1 MHNNPADFST
11 VFLFLRFI
19 FDDPVHQES
28 PSSRRFASSSATN
41 CTCNIILDRNF
52 CSMLFFRVYDPE
64 TKKIVQKNV
73 GHTDSVRSIIHIPE
87 RSQVRT
93 SANLTSIRS
102 NVFR

>member
-1 MHNNPADFST
+1 
-11 VFLFLRFI
+11 
-19 FDDPVHQES
+19 
-28 PSSRRFASSSATN
+28 
-41 CTCNIILDRNF
+41 
-52 CSMLFFRVYDPE
+52 MLFFRVYDPE

-102 NVFR
+102 NVFRWTRNLLKLQSRLRLELLASWRHGGHVGVPN